1 MKVCLVA
8 LVAALVLVACDP
20 GSGAETSARAT
31 VSATTSASVP
41 PATTSTPST
50 TTTLP
55 ASTTTVPLQGCFN
68 SEPVKP
74 EGSVLFFFAQCA
86 FDELQPVYRVA
97 DQPPTLQ
104 EALEAMVAGVT
115 PEEEEFGL
123 ATGFDFVD
131 DAEQIK
137 VEVAID
143 EDGFTTIDFRIGD
156 QRWHPGSLAGTS
168 AQLFSFFD
176 PIAAVVFSYPQV
188 TELDRSTLCWGES
201 GCGGITTPAEWEMSL
216 FLDPGVLLRGGCTH
230 ELASWYPELCTF
242 EGVLSQ
248 LTQSATVVDVADD
261 DVLNVRAG
269 PGAGYLRIE
278 QLAPGAEVEIT
289 SIAATVDDGAQ
300 WRLTALGWVNA
311 RFLDGPRACDPTSI
325 AAFADEVLVAAR
337 LDIDTAWDDTVGGS
351 RFGSRTTD
359 ADVFAGVLG
368 FDCYWEAT
376 QQFDGTE
383 RLVIAA
389 WSGDRVSLVIQA
401 ADARTDGYAQERTVD
416 VLIDAPR
423 GEMVGDDIWATQL
436 PEGDALILATRNTT
450 NLGWVAKNWL
460 AEYAFAPGDYP
471 TESDAWT
478 DTERMAIP
486 ILREVGGRNV
496 SVGEPSHGS
505 QVTWITAV
513 SPMGDELS
521 VTVGPSDQLAPWDY
535 EPGAKVFLHTLGG
548 TVVRLVDPAQEFPAS
563 SSSVVCDG
571 YQWII
576 EASTGPVPEL
586 LNFTQD
592 LISALGCS

>member
-1 MKVCLVA
+1 
-8 LVAALVLVACDP
+8 
-20 GSGAETSARAT
+20 
-31 VSATTSASVP
+31 
-41 PATTSTPST
+41 
-50 TTTLP
+50 
-55 ASTTTVPLQGCFN
+55 
-68 SEPVKP
+68 VKP
-74 EGSVLFFFAQCA
+74 EGSVLFFYAQCA
-86 FDELQPVYRVA
+86 FGELQPVYRVA
-97 DQPPTLQ
+97 DHPPSLQ
-104 EALEAMVAGVT
+104 QALEAMVAGVT

-131 DAEQIK
+131 GADQIK
-137 VEVAID
+137 VEAAVSD
-143 EDGFTTIDFRIGD
+143 DGFTTIDFRIGD
-156 QRWHPGSLAGTS
+156 ERWHPGSLAGTS
-168 AQLFSFFD
+168 AQLISFFD
-176 PIAAVVFSYPQV
+176 PINAVVFSYPQV
-188 TELDRSTLCWGES
+188 TELDRSNLCWGES
-201 GCGGITTPAEWEMSL
+201 GCRGVTTPAEWEMSL
-216 FLDPGVLLRGGCTH
+216 FLNPGVLLRGGCTH
-230 ELASWYPELCTF
+230 ELAFWYPELCTV

-248 LTQSATVVDVADD
+248 PTQPATVVDVADD

-269 PGAGYLRIE
+269 PGAGYLQMD
-278 QLAPGAEVEIT
+278 QLAPGAEVEVT
-289 SIAATVDDGAQ
+289 SITATADDGAE

-311 RFLDGPRACDPTSI
+311 RFLDGPLACDPTSI
-325 AAFADEVLVAAR
+325 AAFADEVLAIAR
-337 LDIDTAWDDTVGGS
+337 LEGDAAWDGTVGGS
-351 RFGSRTTD
+351 TFESRTTD
-359 ADVFAGVLG
+359 ADLFAQVLG

-376 QQFDGTE
+376 HQVNGAE
-383 RLVIAA
+383 RLAIAA

-401 ADARTDGYAQERTVD
+401 ADAPADAYAQEKTVD

-436 PEGDALILATRNTT
+436 PEGGTLILANRNTT
-450 NLGWVAKNWL
+450 NLGWVAKSWL

-513 SPMGDELS
+513 SPLGDELS
-521 VTVGPSDQLAPWDY
+521 VTVGPSEQLTPWDY
-535 EPGAKVFLHTLGG
+535 EPGAIVFSHVFGD
-548 TVVRLVDPAQEFPAS
+548 TVVRLVDPAQEYPAS
-563 SSSVVCDG
+563 SAAFICDG

-592 LISALGCS
+592 LIAELRCT